1 MHRVLSTYDLVC
13 LISEAVDRPDAYAMA
28 LTCRAWKEAALN
40 RVWRDMDFVELM
52 THLFSL
58 LPVDV
63 YRPPTTKSVTMF
75 HFYGPKWLRSPDHS
89 HYEKLYKYSERV
101 RYLDLREADP
111 SLLSVLSDQ
120 PPPRPLFPV
129 LAILKLPPSAFT
141 ANNGPSATFMQP
153 FHSASLQQIW
163 ATWQAP
169 SNQGQRPEIDLGACV
184 AQTPQLR
191 LSIESSRYLAI
202 MPALNGPRLDIIH
215 GFVLHHL
222 VNDTDWNMLASLPCL
237 EVLKVTWKEY
247 GPASYPRVPSVR
259 HPFRALRE
267 FEVATDEDC
276 RPFVARL
283 IKHCDLVRLRSL
295 VLDIL
300 NLDEDAP
307 ERAPTNNWRILLE
320 SIHDHCDPDTLETLD
335 LRDGGELTGV
345 DSGTL
350 ELLIPFRRLETL
362 KLNSRGGFRLSDS
375 AVGSLAPGWK
385 HLRTLQIVPSVWYG
399 TSMTGP
405 DAWMN
410 ARHVNTCS
418 VKGLLQIAQQ
428 CTSLQSLTITVNL
441 KADLVVR
448 IYDQDRPR
456 NTTVTHLDF
465 WNSELADPFTVAQL
479 IVDTFP
485 AAPLYGKV
493 QAAILHDKFT
503 DDSITDLEKRM
514 RTREWVAWD
523 KWEKVFQI
531 MSMVREAKEFDRS
544 RPRESTRTRGI
555 L

>member
-1 MHRVLSTYDLVC
+1 MHRFLSTYDLIC
-13 LISEAVDRPDAYAMA
+13 LVSEAVERPDAYAMA

-40 RVWRDMDFVELM
+40 RVWRDLDFVDLM
-52 THLFSL
+52 IHLFSL
-58 LPVDV
+58 FPVDV
-63 YRPPTTKSVTMF
+63 YRPPRTKNIRIF
-75 HFYGPKWLRSPDHS
+75 QFYGPKWLRSPDPT

-111 SLLSVLSDQ
+111 SLLSVLYDK
-120 PPPRPLFPV
+120 PPPRPLFPG

-141 ANNGPSATFMQP
+141 ANDGPSPTLMQP

-215 GFVLHHL
+215 EFALHHL
-222 VNDTDWNMLASLPCL
+222 VNDTDWNMLASLPYL
-237 EVLKVTWKEY
+237 EILKVTWKQY
-247 GPASYPRVPSVR
+247 GPAPYPRVPSVQ

-267 FEVATDEDC
+267 FAVATDEDC

-283 IKHCDLVRLRSL
+283 IKHCDLVHLRSL

-320 SIHDHCDPDTLETLD
+320 SIHNHCDPDTLETLD

-385 HLRTLQIVPSVWYG
+385 HLRTLQI
-399 TSMTGP
+399 
-405 DAWMN
+405 
-410 ARHVNTCS
+410 
-418 VKGLLQIAQQ
+418 

-531 MSMVREAKEFDRS
+531 MSIVREAKEFDRS
-544 RPRESTRTRGI
+544 RPRESTRVSSSQVCRESRSV
-555 L
+555 